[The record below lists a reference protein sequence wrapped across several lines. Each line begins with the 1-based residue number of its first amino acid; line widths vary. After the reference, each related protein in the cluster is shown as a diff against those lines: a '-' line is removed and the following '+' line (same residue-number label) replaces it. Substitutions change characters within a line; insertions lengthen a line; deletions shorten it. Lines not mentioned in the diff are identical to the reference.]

1 MYLID
6 KYALRAGNEKGED
19 EADTVGCCSL
29 RLEHVTLDKSG
40 LVILDFLGKDSIR
53 YYKEID
59 DIDPQVFKN
68 LRLFKAEKKDTD
80 MLFDRVTVCLFLLR
94 GVLDSCIDQ
103 YLLDVDHEQPFE
115 IVHERSHCQSLPYL
129 QRFYYLRKG
138 AAQLRFQ
145 TGHYPAGE
153 GQCV

>member
-40 LVILDFLGKDSIR
+40 RVILDFLGKDSIR

-68 LRLFKAEKKDTD
+68 LRLFKAAPKKDAD
-80 MLFDRVTVCLFLLR
+80 LLFDRVTVSHFALLPF
-94 GVLDSCIDQ
+94 SE
-103 YLLDVDHEQPFE
+103 LLTLV
-115 IVHERSHCQSLPYL
+115 
-129 QRFYYLRKG
+129 
-138 AAQLRFQ
+138 
-145 TGHYPAGE
+145 
-153 GQCV
+153 

>member
-68 LRLFKAEKKDTD
+68 LRLFKAEPKKDTD
-80 MLFDRVTVCLFLLR
+80 MLFDRVTVSIFQPHVDTRSDLNRLDEHNEQSPPLL
-94 GVLDSCIDQ
+94 
-103 YLLDVDHEQPFE
+103 HEGLNG
-115 IVHERSHCQSLPYL
+115 QSLPYL
-129 QRFYYLRKG
+129 
-138 AAQLRFQ
+138 
-145 TGHYPAGE
+145 
-153 GQCV
+153 